1 MAIQIT
7 GRHVEVSA
15 QDRKYIE
22 KRITR
27 VAKHIDQVDEVSVVI
42 SAEKH
47 SHIVEINFRART
59 IHAFAKGTDSGIR
72 AAFDKSIDKVE
83 LQVTR
88 AKDRMTGNRKHAG
101 RRPQAD
107 LTEEAS

>member
-7 GRHVEVSA
+7 GRHVEVSSR
-15 QDRKYIE
+15 DRKYIE

-27 VAKHIDQVDEVSVVI
+27 IAKHIDHVDDVSVVI

-47 SHIVEINFRART
+47 SHVAEINFRART
-59 IHAFAKGTDSGIR
+59 IHAFAKSSDAGIR
-72 AAFDKSIDKVE
+72 AAVDKSIDKVE

-88 AKDRMTGNRKHAG
+88 AKDRMTGNKKHAG

-107 LTEEAS
+107 LTEDAS